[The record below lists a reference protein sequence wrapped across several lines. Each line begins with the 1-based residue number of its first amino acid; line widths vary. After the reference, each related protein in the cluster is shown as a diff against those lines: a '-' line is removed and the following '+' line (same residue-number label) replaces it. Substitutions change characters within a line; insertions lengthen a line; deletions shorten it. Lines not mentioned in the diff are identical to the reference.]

1 MQPRGFFF
9 LRRLSSRFVPRWLDE
24 KKTKEETR
32 HVSQWES
39 NCAAQGTFVLPHRSL
54 HCFPALSRTKERNR
68 GLDSSD
74 LSLNRFFEGVLDGL
88 LISVRSTDEE
98 KSHREKTRYFAR
110 TRSTTVLFSANN
122 RAQSGSRAC
131 SRFLQPAARK
141 TTVNE
146 YIYTCFS
153 VVEQASRWLTSFQT
167 LCGTLKL
174 LRGSFFL
181 PLWRSRARVH
191 SRNSRECTWKRC
203 MVDRYVF

>member
-9 LRRLSSRFVPRWLDE
+9 LRRLSSRFVPRWVDE

-98 KSHREKTRYFAR
+98 KSHRE
-110 TRSTTVLFSANN
+110 N
-122 RAQSGSRAC
+122 
-131 SRFLQPAARK
+131 
-141 TTVNE
+141 
-146 YIYTCFS
+146 I
-153 VVEQASRWLTSFQT
+153 
-167 LCGTLKL
+167 
-174 LRGSFFL
+174 LRGHAQ
-181 PLWRSRARVH
+181 PLFYFPLIIVHKVVRVLVHGFSYHLRERQRSMNIFTPV
-191 SRNSRECTWKRC
+191 SRLSNRHHGG
-203 MVDRYVF
+203 